1 MSGPFGSPPSPSL
14 RRGRLSPYQFAAVHL
29 PKCRSRL
36 FLSGGGQRCAVALMR
51 IVREPLKIQKLVS
64 KFPRPV
70 VFVPTMGALHEGH
83 LALVRRA
90 RKLART
96 KGTVVASLFVNP
108 TQFGPAEDLA
118 RYPRPFERD
127 RALLRK
133 EGCDVLFAPQ
143 AADMYYPDRS
153 ISLIETKLSQ
163 VMCGAARPGHFDGVC
178 LVVSKLFNLVQPDI
192 AVFGEKDFQQLAI
205 LRRMVRDLNF
215 PVILEAHPTVR
226 EPDGLAMSSRN
237 SYLTKAERSQAPIIQ
252 QTFFL
257 AEQRIREGMASS
269 AKLISWMK
277 QEIQSAPLAKIDY
290 VTVVDPTSLEPLTR
304 LQPPLL
310 LAAAVFFGKTRL
322 IDNRLIQ

>member
-1 MSGPFGSPPSPSL
+1 
-14 RRGRLSPYQFAAVHL
+14 
-29 PKCRSRL
+29 
-36 FLSGGGQRCAVALMR
+36 MR

-64 KFPRPV
+64 KLRRPV
-70 VFVPTMGALHEGH
+70 VLVPTMGALHEGH

-96 KGTVVASLFVNP
+96 NGTVVASLFVNP

-127 RALLRK
+127 CAFLRK
-133 EGCDVLFAPQ
+133 EGCGLLFAPQ

-153 ISLIETKLSQ
+153 ISLVETKLSQ
-163 VMCGAARPGHFDGVC
+163 VMCGASRPGHFDGVC
-178 LVVSKLFNLVQPDI
+178 LVVSKLFHLVQPDI

-215 PVILEAHPTVR
+215 PVVLEAHPTVR

-237 SYLTKAERSQAPIIQ
+237 SYLTKDERSQAPIIQ
-252 QTFFL
+252 QTFLL
-257 AEQRIREGMASS
+257 AEQKIREGMASS
-269 AKLISWMK
+269 GKLIRWMK
-277 QEIQSAPLAKIDY
+277 EKIQGASLAKIDY
-290 VTVVDPTSLEPLTR
+290 VTVVDPTSLEPLTS
-304 LQPPLL
+304 LKPPLL

>member
-1 MSGPFGSPPSPSL
+1 
-14 RRGRLSPYQFAAVHL
+14 
-29 PKCRSRL
+29 
-36 FLSGGGQRCAVALMR
+36 MR

-64 KFPRPV
+64 KLPRPV

-96 KGTVVASLFVNP
+96 KGTVIASLFVNP
-108 TQFGPAEDLA
+108 TQFAPNEDLE

-127 RALLRK
+127 SSLLRK
-133 EGCDVLFAPQ
+133 EGCDVLFAPVT
-143 AADMYYPDRS
+143 ADMYYPDRS
-153 ISLIETKLSQ
+153 ISVFETRLSQ
-163 VMCGAARPGHFDGVC
+163 VMCGASRPGHFDGVC

-215 PVILEAHPTVR
+215 PVVLEAHPTVR

-237 SYLTKAERSQAPIIQ
+237 SYLTKQERSQAPIIH
-252 QTFFL
+252 QTFCL
-257 AEQRIREGMASS
+257 AEEKIRTGMVSS

-277 QEIQSAPLAKIDY
+277 QKIQSASLAKIDY
-290 VTVVDPTSLEPLTR
+290 VTVVDPTSLEPLPH
-304 LQPPLL
+304 LKAPLL

-322 IDNRLIQ
+322 IDNHLIQ